1 MRVHELAKTLDVS
14 SKELMEELH
23 RIKVPVEHHSN
34 SLDDET
40 VRKIMAIY
48 QARRGGGGVVKKI
61 TRRAGQPASSPP
73 SPSVFPSSH
82 PPVPSPGAPR
92 LVRRSAPR
100 SPLATPPLP
109 PPRQPGIGGPP
120 IPPPMG
126 PVLGPVAPGPPPP
139 IPMRIQPPSTIA
151 PPTPLNEPNAPPPP
165 PPVAEIQG
173 PKAAPTEETPSGM
186 LMPPKA
192 PSKPREAGKV
202 PKRRGTT
209 IDLDTFKTV
218 VGGQPSSP
226 TEAGAAKRTG
236 RGAGRKRR
244 DGHSRKREP
253 ARRVTPPPTQESG
266 RQHIRPSFL
275 IDASVASRRRD
286 ARAGHRAEQR
296 SRSPRPKAPKA
307 VTVYGQVSVA
317 EFAEKIG
324 VPAPDVIKRLMLMGE
339 MLSINAMMS
348 DEMAEL
354 LAGEFDVQLT
364 IIPETDE
371 YDVREFAIE
380 ESDENLVSRP
390 PVVTVMGHV
399 DHGKTSLLDRLRS
412 TSVAE
417 GEAGG
422 ITQHIGASSIQ
433 TPRGEITFLDTPGHE
448 AFTAMRARGAEVTD
462 LVILI
467 VAANDGVMP
476 QTIEAINH
484 AKAAEVPIIVAL
496 NKIDMPGAAIDRVKN
511 QLMAHGL
518 VSEEL
523 GGDMIC
529 CPISAKTGEGIEHLL
544 EMILL
549 QAEVLELRADPTCH
563 GEGVVVESRV
573 EAGRGVT
580 ATVLV
585 QKGTLRVGDAF
596 LSGPEFGKIRA
607 MNSDTGQPIMEVGT
621 GRAAEIFG
629 LRGAPVAGEPFLIVP
644 NERIARE
651 IAERRSSRRRQR
663 DLSPGPKAVVYSEET
678 GLFDFSAAL
687 AEESKELKL
696 IVRADVQGSV
706 EAVTQSLM
714 RLVAEGVRLEILH
727 SGVGAITTS
736 DVNLAVTSDCRI
748 IGFGVRPEAQA
759 AQLAEQNG
767 IPIQLHTV
775 IYELIDDIKA
785 LMAGLLEPTY
795 NEKQQ
800 GRAEIRQV
808 FRISRLGNIAG
819 CYVLDGEIHRS
830 HQIRLVRDGAVV
842 TERRRLASLRRV
854 KDDVAKVTA
863 GMECGMGIDGF
874 NDIRE
879 GDVIEAYT
887 LEQVAREIQVTEG

>member
-1 MRVHELAKTLDVS
+1 
-14 SKELMEELH
+14 
-23 RIKVPVEHHSN
+23 
-34 SLDDET
+34 
-40 VRKIMAIY
+40 
-48 QARRGGGGVVKKI
+48 
-61 TRRAGQPASSPP
+61 
-73 SPSVFPSSH
+73 
-82 PPVPSPGAPR
+82 
-92 LVRRSAPR
+92 
-100 SPLATPPLP
+100 
-109 PPRQPGIGGPP
+109 
-120 IPPPMG
+120 
-126 PVLGPVAPGPPPP
+126 
-139 IPMRIQPPSTIA
+139 MRIQRPSTIE
-151 PPTPLNEPNAPPPP
+151 PPAPLNQMIAPPPP
-165 PPVAEIQG
+165 PRAAEVQEAK
-173 PKAAPTEETPSGM
+173 PTPTEETASSAPA
-186 LMPPKA
+186 PPMA
-192 PSKPREAGKV
+192 PAKPRDAGKP

-218 VGGQPSSP
+218 VGGQPSGPS
-226 TEAGAAKRTG
+226 ESGAGKRSG

-244 DGHSRKREP
+244 DGHTRKREP
-253 ARRVTPPPTQESG
+253 VRREVPPPEEGG

-286 ARAGHRAEQR
+286 ARAGHRADQR
-296 SRSPRPKAPKA
+296 AHVPKPKAPKA
-307 VTVYGQVSVA
+307 VTVYGQVSVG

-339 MLSINAMMS
+339 MLGINAVMS

-371 YDVREFAIE
+371 YDVREFVIE
-380 ESDENLVSRP
+380 ETEERLVPRP

-448 AFTAMRARGAEVTD
+448 AFTAMRARGADVTD
-462 LVILI
+462 LVILL

-484 AKAAEVPIIVAL
+484 AKAAEVPIIVAI
-496 NKIDMPGAAIDRVKN
+496 NKIDMPGAATDRVKN

-523 GGDMIC
+523 GGETIC
-529 CPISAKTGEGIEHLL
+529 CPISARTGEGIDHLL
-544 EMILL
+544 EMLLL

-580 ATVLV
+580 ATILV
-585 QKGTLRVGDAF
+585 QRGTLRVGDAF

-607 MNSDTGQPIMEVGT
+607 MNSDTGQPITEAGP
-621 GRAAEIFG
+621 GRAAEVFG
-629 LRGAPVAGEPFLIVP
+629 LRGAPVAGEPFLVVP

-663 DLSPGPKAVVYSEET
+663 DLSAGPRGAVTYSEET
-678 GLFDFSAAL
+678 GTFDLSAAM

-696 IVRADVQGSV
+696 IIRADVQGSV

-736 DVNLAVTSDCRI
+736 DVNLAVTSDSQI

-759 AQLAEQNG
+759 AQLAEQQG
-767 IPIQLHTV
+767 ISIRLHTV

-795 NEKQQ
+795 SERQQ

-808 FRISRLGNIAG
+808 FRISRIGNIAG

-830 HQIRLVRDGAVV
+830 HQIRLVRDGAVI

-854 KDDVAKVTA
+854 KDDVSKVTA